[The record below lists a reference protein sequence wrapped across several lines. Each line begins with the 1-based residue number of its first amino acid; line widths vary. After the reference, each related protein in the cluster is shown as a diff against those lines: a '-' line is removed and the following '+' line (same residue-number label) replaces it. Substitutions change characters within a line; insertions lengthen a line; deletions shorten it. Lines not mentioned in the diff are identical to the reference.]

1 MRKLMWFSIGFAA
14 ACAAG
19 AYLFNEFWIITL
31 SIMCIITA
39 LAIGFVFHKPIPMV
53 LAVGLAVG
61 LLYFCVYNEI
71 YLQTARNSHG
81 ESVNTTVTITDYSNV
96 TQYGVAADGVVRL
109 GNSEY
114 KVKLY
119 YNECVQL
126 KPGDVLTGD
135 FNLRFTAGGSHRA
148 SYHRGEGIF
157 LLVYAEESVTVW
169 HNNKENEM
177 KYFVSRLRKSILS
190 LMDSMFSE
198 DVVAFARALILGD
211 TTHLTYEQDSAFK
224 VSGIRHVIAV
234 SGLHVSIL
242 FTLVYILS
250 GKKRVLT
257 AIFGIP
263 ALLLFAALAGFTPS
277 ITRACIMQCLMIFA
291 LLFNR
296 EYDPPTALAFAV
308 IVMLTVNPLAVTS
321 VSLQLSV
328 GCMIGIFL
336 FSRKIYQYFSK
347 KIPADKKKTLTGR
360 FVGFVAASVSVTFGA
375 MSITT
380 PLSAYY
386 FGMVSVVGVLTN
398 LIGLWVVS
406 FVFYGIMLACAAGFI
421 WLPAGQT
428 AASIVAWL
436 IRYVQG
442 VADIMAKPVFAA
454 VYVNSIYIL
463 LWLVFSYALFVAFL
477 LSKKKNT
484 MLFAG
489 LCLAGLAISIGFS
502 YLEPKLDNYRVTV
515 LDVGQG
521 QSILVQSEG
530 KCYLVDCGGD
540 SAVMA
545 ADTAAQ
551 ALLSQ
556 GVDHLD
562 GVILTHYDIDHA
574 AGVPLLLARIK
585 TDKLYL
591 PDVADDGTIKE
602 SLRSVYSDK
611 ISWISEIET
620 REVDNFKFTLIPSG
634 KGKSGNE
641 SGMCILFQI
650 ENCDILI
657 TGDRTSTGEREL
669 LEQIQLPEL
678 ELLVV
683 GHHGAPDSTGFALLE
698 QTRPKSA
705 AISVGAGNSYG
716 HPSSEVLD
724 KLELFGTNVRRTDLD
739 GTIIYRG

>member
-14 ACAAG
+14 SCAAG
-19 AYLFNEFWIITL
+19 AYLLSGFWLVAL
-31 SIMCIITA
+31 SIMCIIA
-39 LAIGFVFHKPIPMV
+39 AFVIGFAFHKPITAV

-61 LLYFCVYNEI
+61 FAFFYGYDQLYLE
-71 YLQTARNSHG
+71 TARNSHG
-81 ESVNTTVTITDYSNV
+81 ESVNTTVTITDYSYE
-96 TQYGVAADGVVRL
+96 TEYGVAADGVIRL
-109 GNSEY
+109 GDSTY
-114 KVKLY
+114 KAKLY
-119 YNECVQL
+119 YNKSAQL

-135 FNLRFTAGGSHRA
+135 FNLRYTAGGTHRA

-157 LLVYAEESVTVW
+157 LLVYAEESVTVSQ
-169 HNNKENEM
+169 NNKESEIV
-177 KYFVSRLRKSILS
+177 FFAPRLRKFILS
-190 LMDSMFSE
+190 LMDSLFPE
-198 DVVAFARALILGD
+198 DVVGFARALILGD
-211 TTHLTYEQDSAFK
+211 TTCLTYEQNTAFK
-224 VSGIRHVIAV
+224 ISGIRHVIAV

-242 FTLVYILS
+242 FSLVYILS
-250 GKKRVLT
+250 GKKRILT
-257 AIFGIP
+257 AVIGIP
-263 ALLLFAALAGFTPS
+263 VLLLFAALAGFTPS

-308 IVMLTVNPLAVTS
+308 LVMLIANPLAVTS

-336 FSRKIYQYFSK
+336 FSRKIYKYFSGK
-347 KIPADKKKTLTGR
+347 FPGDKKKKLSGR
-360 FVGFVAASVSVTFGA
+360 IVGFVAASVSVSLSA

-406 FVFYGIMLACAAGFI
+406 FVFYGIMFACVVGFM
-421 WLPAGQT
+421 WFPAGQIV
-428 AASIVAWL
+428 ASIIAWL

-442 VADIMAKPVFAA
+442 VANIMARPTFAA
-454 VYVNSIYIL
+454 VYINSIYIL
-463 LWLVFSYALFVAFL
+463 VWLIFCYALFATFL
-477 LSKKKNT
+477 FCKKKST

-489 LCLAGLAISIGFS
+489 LCLVGLAISVGLS
-502 YLEPKLDNYRVTV
+502 YLEPKLDNYRVTI

-521 QSILVQSEG
+521 QSVLVQSEG
-530 KCYLVDCGGD
+530 KYYLIDCGGD

-556 GVDHLD
+556 GINHLD
-562 GVILTHYDIDHA
+562 GVILTHYDKDHA
-574 AGVPLLLARIK
+574 AGVPLLLTRIK

-591 PDVADDGTIKE
+591 PNISDDGTIKE
-602 SLRSVYSDK
+602 SLQAVYSDS
-611 ISWISEIET
+611 ISWISDTESHEM
-620 REVDNFKFTLIPSG
+620 ENLKFTLIPS
-634 KGKSGNE
+634 KNVKSGNE

-657 TGDRTSTGEREL
+657 TGDRSSTGEREL
-669 LEQIQLPEL
+669 LEQFHLPEL

-698 QTRPKSA
+698 QTRPKAA
-705 AISVGAGNSYG
+705 AISVGAGNQYG

-724 KLELFGTNVRRTDLD
+724 KLKLFSTNVSRTDLD